1 MEWIKN
7 NLPLI
12 TVLMLLLGMVD
23 IVVYY
28 QPFNINIISFLDVSE
43 VIQLQF
49 TLYLFFLW
57 AIISFVPAIYWVLEK
72 IYKRVFDSNDNRLAA
87 MSKRLAKADRKI
99 ADMKQ
104 KYAHLHISEFDEL
117 TNEHDDVVD
126 SHSELVKSYAK
137 TKNTIHIYI
146 ALAVFIVAGLTSA
159 GKALYDAYQLK
170 TKSIV
175 ELSMQVGDKPIAT
188 SRNYRYLGRVKN
200 FIFFYDYAKR
210 ESYVFNNSEVKELT
224 FKEGI
229 DYSKPPAV
237 APVNSKSSSSAS
249 DVSGIRK
256 FR

>member
-28 QPFNINIISFLDVSE
+28 QPFNINIISFLDISE
-43 VIQLQF
+43 IIQLQF

-57 AIISFVPAIYWVLEK
+57 AIISFVPAIYWNLEK
-72 IYKRVFDSNDNRLAA
+72 IYKRSFDSNDNRLAA
-87 MSKRLAKADRKI
+87 MSKLLAKSDRKI
-99 ADMKQ
+99 VDMKQ
-104 KYAHLHISEFDEL
+104 KYAYLPLSKFDEL
-117 TNEHDDVVD
+117 TNEHDDVID
-126 SHSELVKSYAK
+126 SHSELVKSHAK
-137 TKNTIHIYI
+137 TKNIIHIYI

-188 SRNYRYLGRVKN
+188 SRNYRYLGRTKN
-200 FIFFYDYAKR
+200 FIFLYDYAKR
-210 ESYVFNNSEVKELT
+210 ESYVFSNSEVKELI
-224 FKEGI
+224 FKEGV
-229 DYSKPPAV
+229 DYSK
-237 APVNSKSSSSAS
+237 APKVQAS
-249 DVSGIRK
+249 DLASDSTSIK
-256 FR
+256 TLPSH